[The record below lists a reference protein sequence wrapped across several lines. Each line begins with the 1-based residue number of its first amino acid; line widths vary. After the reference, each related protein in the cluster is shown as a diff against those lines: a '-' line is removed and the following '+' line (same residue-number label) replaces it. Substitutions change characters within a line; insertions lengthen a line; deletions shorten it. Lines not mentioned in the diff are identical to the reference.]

1 MYAPQGFFY
10 SQFAHHARG
19 EGLEH
24 CRTSIQ
30 ANPWHAHIL
39 PPHVLRDT
47 IVQGQP
53 VRRLLALLE
62 STGTEQG
69 RRHPVLAR
77 TAMQEKLLS
86 KKERRNVRLAQ
97 KDPTAKMPRQ
107 LRLALLEST
116 GTERD

>member
-1 MYAPQGFFY
+1 M
-10 SQFAHHARG
+10 
-19 EGLEH
+19 E
-24 CRTSIQ
+24 
-30 ANPWHAHIL
+30 
-39 PPHVLRDT
+39 
-47 IVQGQP
+47 
-53 VRRLLALLE
+53 
-62 STGTEQG
+62 TERG

-77 TAMQEKLLS
+77 TAMQELLLW